1 MIKNLITSIILILLT
16 SCATGYKINMK
27 HCQTDAKWSREGEFK
42 IITHSISGV
51 GVKEVSVTDILK
63 DNKVSCE
70 SLSEVK
76 VTISRSLTQSLLTIF
91 PFYSAE
97 TIKVHFR

>member
-1 MIKNLITSIILILLT
+1 MIKNLITSILIISLT

-42 IITHSISGV
+42 VLAHSISGV
-51 GVKEVSVTDILK
+51 GVKEVSVTDILR
-63 DNKVSCE
+63 DNKVNCE
-70 SLSEVK
+70 SLTEVK
-76 VTISRSLTQSLLTIF
+76 VSISRSLTQSLLTIF

-97 TIKVHFR
+97 TINVHFR

>member
-1 MIKNLITSIILILLT
+1 
-16 SCATGYKINMK
+16 MK